1 MSLRFW
7 AACVVVAFQPALAA
21 ETYTMDAAHCIPTF
35 EFSHL
40 GVTTQ
45 TGRFDRARGQV
56 MLDRANHKG
65 SVRYEIDTASLN
77 MGFGTEGPDSPGY
90 QLFEIIKFPTISF
103 RSDDFYFD
111 DHDRVIAAHGSLTLL
126 GVTKPVTVWVSHF
139 ACSVSPLN
147 RKSLCSGNIAA
158 TINRSE
164 FGMTK
169 FIPSISDEVKIRVPI
184 EAYKE

>member
-1 MSLRFW
+1 VSLRFFALW
-7 AACVVVAFQPALAA
+7 IAIAFQPALAT
-21 ETYTMDAAHCIPTF
+21 ETFTMDSAHCIPTF
-35 EFSHL
+35 QFTHL
-40 GVTTQ
+40 GMTTQ

-90 QLFEIIKFPTISF
+90 QLFEVKRFPTISF

-111 DHDRVIAAHGSLTLL
+111 DHDRVIAAQGYLTLL
-126 GVTKPVTVWVSHF
+126 GVTRPITVWVSHF

-147 RKSLCSGNIAA
+147 RKHLCSGNIAA

-169 FIPSISDEVKIRVPI
+169 FIPSISDEVKINVPI
-184 EAYKE
+184 EAYKN